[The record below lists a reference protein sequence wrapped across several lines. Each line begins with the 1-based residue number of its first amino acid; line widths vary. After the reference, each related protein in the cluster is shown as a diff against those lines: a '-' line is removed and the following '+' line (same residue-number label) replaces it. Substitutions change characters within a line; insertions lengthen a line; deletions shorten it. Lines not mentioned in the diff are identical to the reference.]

1 MLIKSDYATLPFTE
15 DRKKSVDEISF
26 RINLTPFY
34 PFFFNKKIVT
44 IHKKTYK
51 QKSSIDFQYETSFV
65 VTNILRVGI
74 NKFYT

>member
-15 DRKKSVDEISF
+15 DGKKWVDEISF

-34 PFFFNKKIVT
+34 PFFNKKILT

-51 QKSSIDFQYETSFV
+51 QKSSIDFQYETSLVRV
-65 VTNILRVGI
+65 VTNILRVRI
-74 NKFYT
+74 KKC